1 MQFSHTARTRLVA
14 LSLGLGA
21 AGLGLAGCGT
31 VDDALFGAGSTPP
44 APATPTEQAPQAS
57 ATATPPA
64 QTGTAASE
72 NAPAAAPET
81 AELGLTLGTIEP
93 GSDTGTSVGQT
104 VQRLRTELST
114 LHDKVATDLQQY
126 ATLKSAAA
134 QGVTT
139 YYEAKSHITIRLQIG
154 TTKGNPE
161 LVGEWNTGQTA
172 LDSLTGNINSF
183 AALATDITADAGR
196 AHTEH
201 ATIADT
207 FSMAG
212 GVDEDHRQLTVLQ
225 QEAAQIVAL
234 LDRLQSDVTRNVQRE
249 TAFVANERGS
259 LARLATDI
267 KNGELYTT
275 AEMPSAA
282 TASVNPEGG
291 SVETTS
297 AIATIRFNRPKVD
310 FEQDLYT
317 ALNKALQAKPGTSF
331 SVVAVS
337 PTGGSAQALAKAQRE
352 AQRHAQDVLKSMTD
366 MGVPAARVSMSSST
380 EPGASSTE
388 VRVYAK

>member
-1 MQFSHTARTRLVA
+1 MQFTHAARTRLVA

-44 APATPTEQAPQAS
+44 APAGPAQQTPAS
-57 ATATPPA
+57 SAAATPAPDTTPA
-64 QTGTAASE
+64 TEA
-72 NAPAAAPET
+72 APAAAPPT

-126 ATLKSAAA
+126 ATLKGSAA
-134 QGVTT
+134 QNVTT
-139 YYEAKSHITIRLQIG
+139 YFEAKSHITIRLQVG

-161 LVGEWNTGQTA
+161 LVGDWNTAQTA

-201 ATIADT
+201 ATISET
-207 FSMAG
+207 FNMAG

-225 QEAAQIVAL
+225 QEAVQIEGV
-234 LDRLQSDVTRNVQRE
+234 LDRLQSDVTRSVQRQ
-249 TAFVANERGS
+249 TAFVANERGG
-259 LARLATDI
+259 LAILANDI

-275 AEMPSAA
+275 SEMTTTATESA
-282 TASVNPEGG
+282 G
-291 SVETTS
+291 STTGFGAAN
-297 AIATIRFNRPKVD
+297 AIMTIRFNHAKVD

-317 ALNKALQAKPGTSF
+317 ALNKALQAKPSASF
-331 SVVAVS
+331 GVVAVT
-337 PTGGSAQALAKAQRE
+337 PTGGSAAALRRRSE
-352 AQRHAQDVLKSMTD
+352 RH
-366 MGVPAARVSMSSST
+366 SST
-380 EPGASSTE
+380 LATC
-388 VRVYAK
+388 